1 MNKYERM
8 QELGLL
14 PTKTKVATYIDNNR
28 AESREEHNKRME
40 AYDLGKE
47 PIKKHH
53 PDFYKESKVN
63 KGLETKTK
71 EVLDFIKTQHHL
83 SGGNKSINEYAYVYE
98 SVLGC

>member
-1 MNKYERM
+1 MNKYQRM

-53 PDFYKESKVN
+53 PDFYKESKVSVKDALWEARIWAFIRGENN
-63 KGLETKTK
+63 KTLK
-71 EVLDFIKTQHHL
+71 EFNYLYCDMK
-83 SGGNKSINEYAYVYE
+83 
-98 SVLGC
+98 